1 MKKFLFLNAKYRVD
15 RNTAFAL
22 ALLPGIMLMVVQQ
35 IFLTTHVYEWYLPQL
50 DIPMHIIG
58 GASVAWAVWALMNY
72 ARSVKKLP
80 KLPFWFSVFIAV
92 GAAALVGVLWEH
104 YEFLHDVYLH
114 TDEQLAQF
122 GTSDTMKDLAD
133 DLIGGFLLSVLIGRK
148 MLKK

>member
-1 MKKFLFLNAKYRVD
+1 MKKFFHLHAKYRVD

-72 ARSVKKLP
+72 ARSEKKLP

-133 DLIGGFLLSVLIGRK
+133 DLLGGFLLSVLIGRK